1 MKYRELVVKIP
12 EEVISFINLHGFVPE
27 EYRNTV
33 NHVFLDATELPSGH
47 EKLIDADALPI
58 NAIDDA
64 IIVEFEKLKAEIKQ
78 QGSIHIKY
86 RRTEDIDHLVD
97 SIVYQCKDGF
107 CNYIDNHISELRGEQ
122 E

>member
-47 EKLIDADALPI
+47 GRLLILSENVIEA
-58 NAIDDA
+58 N
-64 IIVEFEKLKAEIKQ
+64 K
-78 QGSIHIKY
+78 
-86 RRTEDIDHLVD
+86 VD
-97 SIVYQCKDGF
+97 MSFSTQRW
-107 CNYIDNHISELRGEQ
+107 ISEVGLSHATVGIIDMEADKN
-122 E
+122 